1 MKNTQLGL
9 EIQLRVIKYI
19 QLEDIQKL
27 HLEIKDK
34 AILNPGEESIIEE
47 CEIENGEKWNIVRSK
62 EVEIENEMK
71 LKTIDETNKLKEK
84 LKIENKEIE
93 KLSIEIKLKL
103 EKKENIEKEINN
115 KLKDKLK
122 LNKDFQI
129 KNSSYIKDEIYQITE
144 KKNTIKNYII
154 NLLFF
159 IISLYTSCYKRRE
172 EKKLFQGRR
181 RE

>member
-1 MKNTQLGL
+1 MKNTQL
-9 EIQLRVIKYI
+9 EFEAHLRDKKYI
-19 QLEDIQKL
+19 QLENIQKL
-27 HLEIKDK
+27 HLELKDK

-47 CEIENGEKWNIVRSK
+47 CEIENGEKWSIQSSK
-62 EVEIENEMK
+62 EVEIENGMK
-71 LKTIDETNKLKEK
+71 LKTIDETNQLKEK
-84 LKIENKEIE
+84 LIIENKEIE

-129 KNSSYIKDEIYQITE
+129 KNSSNVNDELNQITE
-144 KKNTIKNYII
+144 KKNTIKNLII
-154 NLLFF
+154 ILLLF